1 MFISYN
7 GKADASNS
15 VKNACVMHSM
25 LESSGYPGFS
35 IDIVNGG
42 YRVGTSGNDY
52 FLLDDEGNKIKRA
65 ECSSEQ
71 KICIRITSGSNTINI
86 KYKVEGKT
94 ASIKTIDGTMR
105 TDTFNN
111 TILLGA
117 YRNTNDE
124 KGRYWKGTINSF
136 TVYDRVL
143 TDEEVNA
150 LFE

>member
-1 MFISYN
+1 MI
-7 GKADASNS
+7 
-15 VKNACVMHSM
+15 
-25 LESSGYPGFS
+25 GY
-35 IDIVNGG
+35 
-42 YRVGTSGNDY
+42 
-52 FLLDDEGNKIKRA
+52 A

-71 KICIRITSGSNTINI
+71 KVCIRITSGSSKINI
-86 KYKVEGKT
+86 KYKIEGKT
-94 ASIKTIDGTMR
+94 ASVKT
-105 TDTFNN
+105 TDIAINRNTFNN

-117 YRNTNDE
+117 YRDSSDV

>member
-1 MFISYN
+1 MTVIVPHPLAPEFTEEGN
-7 GKADASNS
+7 
-15 VKNACVMHSM
+15 
-25 LESSGYPGFS
+25 LEESGIILPQ
-35 IDIVNGG
+35 
-42 YRVGTSGNDY
+42 
-52 FLLDDEGNKIKRA
+52 LDDEDNRIGYA

-71 KICIRITSGSNTINI
+71 KVCIRITSGSSKINI
-86 KYKVEGKT
+86 KYKIEGKT
-94 ASIKTIDGTMR
+94 ASVKT
-105 TDTFNN
+105 TDIGMNRNTFSN

-117 YRNTNDE
+117 YRDSSDV